1 MTHLCVVSE
10 HSHGG
15 DDTRRRA
22 CVPGG
27 GLVVIDRAGAVRL
40 ASLPPTTRG
49 RYVSTRGYNYPLF
62 QGPRKHTA
70 DESENYMTR
79 LVGSEKQRTT

>member
-10 HSHGG
+10 RSHGG

-22 CVPGG
+22 CLPGG
-27 GLVVIDRAGAVRL
+27 GLLVISADAGAARL
-40 ASLPPTTRG
+40 ASLLPTTRG
-49 RYVSTRGYNYPLF
+49 RYVGTCGYNYPPF
-62 QGPRKHTA
+62 QGPPKQTA

-79 LVGSEKQRTT
+79 LVGS